1 MKIFK
6 YFFQA
11 SFIYLLFFITKIIG
25 LNLSRK
31 FFSLI
36 FIMLGPLLK
45 SKKVIN
51 NNLDRIVKINN
62 KFEKKK
68 IITNMWKNYG
78 MTFAEYMYLH
88 KFRKN
93 NSQIK
98 IKGQHVL
105 EAIKKKNK
113 PVIFV
118 SGHFAN
124 FELMSMELTKNKIN
138 FATIYRPLNNIFL
151 NPLMEFIR
159 KTYICKNQI
168 KKGLAGVK
176 ESINYLKKNYSIA
189 MMIDQR
195 VSEGESLSFFGDNAF
210 TTTLPAQLSLKFDCN
225 IVPIYISRKKNSN
238 FEIEIYEPI
247 EPSKEQDIE
256 KNKIKISTKL
266 NKIIEEMILKDPSQ
280 WIWTHN
286 RWK

>member
-1 MKIFK
+1 MKILK

-11 SFIYLLFFITKIIG
+11 LLIYLLFFIIKIIG

-31 FFSLI
+31 LFSLVFVI
-36 FIMLGPLLK
+36 LGPLLK
-45 SKKVIN
+45 SKKIIN
-51 NNLDRIVKINN
+51 SNLDKINN
-62 KFEKKK
+62 GNEKEK
-68 IITNMWKNYG
+68 IIKNMWKNYG
-78 MTFAEYMYLH
+78 MTFAEYMFLH

-93 NSQIK
+93 NYHIK
-98 IKGQHVL
+98 IKGQHIL
-105 EAIKKKNK
+105 ENIIKKNK
-113 PVIFV
+113 PVIFI

-124 FELMSMELTKNKIN
+124 FELMSMELTKSEIDL
-138 FATIYRPLNNIFL
+138 ATIYRPLNNIFL

-159 KTYICKNQI
+159 ETYVCKNQI

-189 MMIDQR
+189 MMVDQR

-210 TTTLPAQLSLKFDCN
+210 TTTLPAQLSLKFDCD
-225 IVPIYISRKKNSN
+225 IVPIYICRKNNSN
-238 FEIEIYEPI
+238 FEMEIYDPI
-247 EPSKEQDIE
+247 TTTKEQDIE
-256 KNKIKISTKL
+256 KNKIEISLEL
-266 NKIIEEMILKDPSQ
+266 NKIIEKMILKDPSQ

>member
-1 MKIFK
+1 MKILK

-11 SFIYLLFFITKIIG
+11 LLIYLLFFIIKIIG

-31 FFSLI
+31 LFSLVFVI
-36 FIMLGPLLK
+36 LGPLLK

-51 NNLDRIVKINN
+51 SNLDKINN
-62 KFEKKK
+62 GNEKEK
-68 IITNMWKNYG
+68 IIKNMWKNYG
-78 MTFAEYMYLH
+78 MTFAEYMFLH

-93 NSQIK
+93 NYHIK
-98 IKGQHVL
+98 IKGQHIL
-105 EAIKKKNK
+105 ENIIKKNK
-113 PVIFV
+113 PVIFI

-124 FELMSMELTKNKIN
+124 FELMSMELTKSEIDL
-138 FATIYRPLNNIFL
+138 ATIYRPLNNIFL

-159 KTYICKNQI
+159 ETYVCKNQI

-189 MMIDQR
+189 MMVDQR

-210 TTTLPAQLSLKFDCN
+210 TTTLPAQLSLKFDCD
-225 IVPIYISRKKNSN
+225 IVPIYICRKNNSN
-238 FEIEIYEPI
+238 FEMEIYDPI
-247 EPSKEQDIE
+247 TTTKEQDIE
-256 KNKIKISTKL
+256 KNKIEISLEL
-266 NKIIEEMILKDPSQ
+266 NKIIEKMILKDPSQ